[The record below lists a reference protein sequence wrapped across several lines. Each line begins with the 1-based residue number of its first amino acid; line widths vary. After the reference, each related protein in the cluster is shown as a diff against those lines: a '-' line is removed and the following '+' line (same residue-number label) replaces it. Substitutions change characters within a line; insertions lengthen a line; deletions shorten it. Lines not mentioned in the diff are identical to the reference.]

1 MTLHDVQLE
10 IIAMIPMW
18 SRTTLLIALAAPLLT
33 ACVSQSKYDAVLA
46 ENQQF
51 QAQNQQLQAQVAA
64 AKSQVGRLQNA
75 IKYTVN
81 SDQLFKSGS
90 WDMSPQG
97 EQIIAKMA
105 SQLAST
111 QASQLVVNGYTDNAA
126 IGAALKRRGVTSN
139 LELSQ
144 KRADAVM
151 QYLISQ
157 GVKPELVSAQGH
169 GDSGHSREVAR
180 SRDHH
185 RYALLPLSK
194 VNMERASYADAAAS
208 IVDNGVNAGAPRA
221 STSMVF
227 NCQRS

>member
-1 MTLHDVQLE
+1 
-10 IIAMIPMW
+10 MIM
-18 SRTTLLIALAAPLLT
+18 SRKRSILIVALAAPLLT
-33 ACVSQSKYDAVLA
+33 TCVSQSKYDTVVA
-46 ENQQF
+46 ENQQL

-97 EQIIAKMA
+97 QQIIGKMA

-111 QASQLVVNGYTDNAA
+111 QASHLVVNGYTDNAP

-157 GVKPELVSAQGH
+157 GVKPELVSAEGH
-169 GDSGHSREVAR
+169 GDSDPVAPNTN
-180 SRDHH
+180 
-185 RYALLPLSK
+185 AK
-194 VNMERASYADAAAS
+194 GRAQNRRVEITLAS
-208 IVDNGVNAGAPRA
+208 PSG
-221 STSMVF
+221 
-227 NCQRS
+227 